1 MRHLKTTRLWLLCCA
16 TLLTSCQSPKV
27 VTDIQELRPPH
38 PPMEWFQPVREPYRP
53 PIGATQ
59 RDAAAIIEEF
69 RSKLAEA
76 NADKQFLADY
86 FLKYFENE

>member
-1 MRHLKTTRLWLLCCA
+1 
-16 TLLTSCQSPKV
+16 
-27 VTDIQELRPPH
+27 
-38 PPMEWFQPVREPYRP
+38 MEWFQPVREPYRP